1 MLSKTDAEKIQAEL
15 FSHDKARE
23 KLQPLTRNATRLCG
37 WAIIQ
42 VHREQLDLAK
52 KTLDEARRVLDE
64 IQVLVSSHSE
74 LPQFGQVLVA
84 FQEYAEAKLVLE
96 MKMNGKLAS
105 LRDVGTNSTAYLLG
119 MLDFIGE
126 MRRMTLDAL
135 RRDDV
140 KRAESLLKSMERIY
154 EDLFALDRTSIIPN
168 FRRKLDADRRIVEA
182 TRGDVA
188 SDLRRGSL
196 EKAVRSLEK
205 QLGSASSKR
214 GKVES

>member
-1 MLSKTDAEKIQAEL
+1 MLSKADAEKIQAEL
-15 FSHDKARE
+15 FSYDKARE

-42 VHREQLDLAK
+42 THRGQLDLAE
-52 KTLDEARRVLDE
+52 KTLDEARGVLDE
-64 IQVLVSSHSE
+64 IQRLISSHSE

-84 FQEYAEAKLVLE
+84 FQEYAEAKLVLQ
-96 MKMNGKLAS
+96 MKKDGRLAS
-105 LRDVGTNSTAYLLG
+105 LREVGTNSTAYLLG

-135 RRDDV
+135 RHSDAG
-140 KRAESLLKSMERIY
+140 KAERLLGAMETIY
-154 EDLFALDRTSIIPN
+154 EDLLALDRTSILPN
-168 FRRKLDADRRIVEA
+168 FRRKLDADRRIIET

-188 SDLRRGSL
+188 SDLRRVSL
-196 EKAVRSLEK
+196 EKAVRSLERK
-205 QLGSASSKR
+205 LGSSSSKR

>member
-15 FSHDKARE
+15 FSYDKARE

-52 KTLDEARRVLDE
+52 KTLDEARQVLDE
-64 IQVLVSSHSE
+64 IQALVSSHSE

-84 FQEYAEAKLVLE
+84 FQEYAEAKLVVQ
-96 MKMNGKLAS
+96 MKMNGKLAA

-135 RRDDV
+135 RRGDV
-140 KRAESLLKSMERIY
+140 KKAELLLRSMERIY
-154 EDLFALDRTSIIPN
+154 EDLFALDRTSLIPN
-168 FRRKLDADRRIVEA
+168 FRRKLDADRRIIEA

-188 SDLRRGSL
+188 SDLRKGSL
-196 EKAVRSLEK
+196 EKAVRSLERK
-205 QLGSASSKR
+205 LGSASSKR
-214 GKVES
+214 GKLES

>member
-1 MLSKTDAEKIQAEL
+1 MLSKSDAEKIQAEL
-15 FSHDKARE
+15 FSYDKARE

-37 WAIIQ
+37 WAILQ

-52 KTLDEARRVLDE
+52 KTLDEARQVLDE
-64 IQVLVSSHSE
+64 IQALVSSHSE

-205 QLGSASSKR
+205 RLGSAYSKR
-214 GKVES
+214 GKLES